1 MVGPSVPF
9 QEFDSVLFGAL
20 IPVLIQC
27 FGLILLGF
35 LAGQLKLLTKTQAKG
50 LGIYV
55 TSFALPAIFFT
66 VCFLCFH
73 FVGYAVFI

>member
-1 MVGPSVPF
+1 MSNESEEAKVDNAMFQAMV
-9 QEFDSVLFGAL
+9 
-20 IPVLIQC
+20 PVLIQC

-35 LAGQLKLLTKTQAKG
+35 IAGKLKILTHSQAKG

-66 VCFLCFH
+66 VSWVYILNIIFR
-73 FVGYAVFI
+73 